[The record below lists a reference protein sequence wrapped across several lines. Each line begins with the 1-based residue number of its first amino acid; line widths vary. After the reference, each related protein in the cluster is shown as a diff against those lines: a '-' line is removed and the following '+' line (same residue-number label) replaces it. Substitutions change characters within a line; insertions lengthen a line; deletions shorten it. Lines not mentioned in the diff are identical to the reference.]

1 MNFLSMKKFVVFILF
16 ISLVISNVNAQDF
29 SGNWSGIIMTGG
41 ENLEKADA
49 IYLEIDKA
57 NKGMSRIELSGSI
70 KEFAVKSF
78 VVKQNQ
84 NELNITEDRMMG
96 SSRSRYAPEC
106 KLNYELTYNDS
117 TGYLKGA
124 YKSSDCRHQ
133 HGEVIFFRS
142 DHEVN
147 TEDQP
152 VSTHLWKEFFIRNY
166 KKGYPAPEIL
176 KIEQENFKFQPIYFD
191 FDKSEIRPEYYAYLI
206 RMARVLDGIPDL
218 RVKITGHTDIIGDDP
233 YNMGLSER
241 RADAIRD
248 FFKKHDVKQEKLDIE
263 FKGERDPAATNNTSE
278 GRQDNRRVVF
288 EFI

>member
-1 MNFLSMKKFVVFILF
+1 MKKSLIFVLSIIF
-16 ISLVISNVNAQDF
+16 VNFNTHSQDF
-29 SGNWSGIIMTGG
+29 TGNWSGVIMKGG
-41 ENLEKADA
+41 ENIEKSDA
-49 IYLEIDKA
+49 IYLEID
-57 NKGMSRIELSGSI
+57 NVEKGKSRIELSGSI

-78 VVKQNQ
+78 NVKQHE
-84 NELNITEDRMMG
+84 NELTLTEDRRIA

-106 KLNYELTYNDS
+106 MLNYKLEFNDS
-117 TGYLKGA
+117 TGYLTGS

-133 HGEVIFFRS
+133 QGKVIFFRS

-147 TEDQP
+147 SEDQP
-152 VSTHLWKEFFIRNY
+152 FSTHLWKEFFIRNY
-166 KKGYPAPEIL
+166 KKGYPAPEVL
-176 KIEQENFKFQPIYFD
+176 KVEQENFKFQPIYFD
-191 FDKSEIRPEYYAYLI
+191 FDKSDIRPEYYAYLK

-248 FFKKHDVKQEKLDIE
+248 FFKKNDVKPEKLDIE
-263 FKGERDPAATNNTSE
+263 FKGEREPTSTNKTSE

-288 EFI
+288 KFI